1 MEGAMSNPGVKL
13 FSGDGQK
20 RMDEWREQVDHIEQF
35 GHGLTAWELSFTE
48 SVSDQLS
55 QGRPLTERQA
65 EILEKIWSEKS
76 A

>member
-1 MEGAMSNPGVKL
+1 MGEGVKL

-20 RMDEWREQVDHIEQF
+20 RMNEWKEQVDHVLHF
-35 GHGLTAWELSFTE
+35 GNGLTAWEESFAE
-48 SVSDQLS
+48 SVSDQLA

-65 EILEKIWSEKS
+65 EILRQLWEEKS